1 MDWTSNLPQIGL
13 WSGFVLLV
21 LTVLVVDLFVI
32 GKKSEEVPPKKALML
47 TGVFVLLGLA
57 FAPVVYWVYET
68 KLMGADALS
77 HAKEP
82 MTGLIAVQEYLSVWV
97 LEYSMSVDN
106 LFVFTLIFGHFAVP
120 PKYQHRVLFWGIL
133 GALAFRALMIG
144 LGQGLV
150 HAFEPVLILFGA
162 VLLWT
167 AFKMLKSDD
176 DHFDPDKS
184 IALKIARFFYPVTPE
199 LHGDRFFVKV
209 DLGNGLVKAAT
220 PLFMVLCVVE
230 ATDVLFAIDSVPAA
244 LGQSRESFIVYTAN
258 VFAIMGLRSLYFAIA
273 GLMKWFR
280 FLKIS
285 LAVILIFIG
294 VKMLITP
301 ELKWIGWSGKHL
313 PTWLSLSVIGA
324 ALFCGVV
331 ASVIFKPKD
340 EADKKA
346 A

>member
-1 MDWTSNLPQIGL
+1 M
-13 WSGFVLLV
+13 
-21 LTVLVVDLFVI
+21 
-32 GKKSEEVPPKKALML
+32 
-47 TGVFVLLGLA
+47 
-57 FAPVVYWVYET
+57 
-68 KLMGADALS
+68 
-77 HAKEP
+77 
-82 MTGLIAVQEYLSVWV
+82 
-97 LEYSMSVDN
+97 
-106 LFVFTLIFGHFAVP
+106 
-120 PKYQHRVLFWGIL
+120 
-133 GALAFRALMIG
+133 
-144 LGQGLV
+144 
-150 HAFEPVLILFGA
+150 
-162 VLLWT
+162 
-167 AFKMLKSDD
+167 
-176 DHFDPDKS
+176 
-184 IALKIARFFYPVTPE
+184 
-199 LHGDRFFVKV
+199 
-209 DLGNGLVKAAT
+209 
-220 PLFMVLCVVE
+220 
-230 ATDVLFAIDSVPAA
+230 LFAIDSVPAA